1 MKWIIPLLLAA
12 PIAPVSIPEVSSPAA
27 STGCQTV
34 AQLTPDERLGQLVMV
49 GGADI
54 ERAVRELRVGVVGLP
69 HMPDLRSAAEYT
81 RKLPGVLVGG
91 DFEHGAVQQIDDA
104 TAYPRP
110 MGLGATRSPAKAAAA
125 AAGTAAELRKAGV
138 RLNLAP
144 VADVNSNP
152 ELPFGVR
159 SFGEDPALVSKMVT
173 AQVKAYREGGVAS
186 TVKHFP
192 GHGGANMDSHL
203 GLPTVDA
210 DRATLERVH
219 FPPFRAAIA
228 AGTPAVMTAHI
239 VLKAVDPQL
248 PATLSGKVVNGLLRG
263 ELGFQGVVITDS
275 LQMGAIKDTW
285 GVGEAAVRAIRAGA
299 DIALSTGP
307 FSDHEAV
314 VEALRAGLTQQRI
327 DQSAARVLHMKCQLT
342 GHGSFPGAADRIAQD
357 SITLL
362 DNRSQALP
370 FTRHGKTFVAGVQDV
385 EPLAHALGATWWQA
399 SSENPTDAEIA
410 EAVNRAED
418 QVLVATY
425 SRAATLPPGQVKLV
439 EALKATGKRV
449 AAVSIGVPYDVNAY
463 PELGAALASYAQTQ
477 VWGPPPQ
484 ANKTVLNAV
493 AKVVLGAQPGG
504 KLPVTVSPRYPSGH
518 GLKY

>member
-1 MKWIIPLLLAA
+1 MKWMIPALLALTV
-12 PIAPVSIPEVSSPAA
+12 PIPAAA

-49 GGADI
+49 GGADV
-54 ERAVRELRVGVVGLP
+54 ERAVRELKVGVVSLP

-91 DFEHGAVQQIDDA
+91 DFEHGAVHQIDGA

-110 MGLGATRSPAKAAAA
+110 MGLGATRSPAMAAAA
-125 AAGTAAELRKAGV
+125 ASGTAAELRKAGV

-152 ELPFGVR
+152 LLPFGVR
-159 SFGEDPALVSKMVT
+159 SFGEDPALVSKMIT
-173 AQVKAYREGGVAS
+173 AQVHAYKAGGVAS

-210 DRATLERVH
+210 DRQTLERVH

-239 VLKAVDPQL
+239 VLKAVDPDL
-248 PATLSGKVVNGLLRG
+248 PSTLSGKVINGVLRG
-263 ELGFQGVVITDS
+263 EMGFQGVVITDS
-275 LQMGAIKDTW
+275 LQMGAIRDTW
-285 GVGEAAVRAIRAGA
+285 GVGEAAVRAINAGA

-314 VEALRAGLTQQRI
+314 VQALRAGLTQQRI
-327 DQSAARVLHMKCQLT
+327 DQSAARVLQMKCRLT
-342 GHGSFPGAADRIAQD
+342 GHDSVPAAPDRIGQD

-362 DNRSQALP
+362 DNRSRALP
-370 FTRHGKTFVAGVQDV
+370 FSRSAKTLVAGVMDV
-385 EPLAHALGATWWQA
+385 QPLATAMGASWWQA
-399 SSENPTDAEIA
+399 SSDNPTDAEIA
-410 EAVNRAED
+410 EAVRRAED

-425 SRAATLPPGQVKLV
+425 SRGANLPPGQVKLV

-463 PELGAALASYAQTQ
+463 PELGASLASYAQTQ
-477 VWGPPPQ
+477 VWGPPPP
-484 ANKTVLNAV
+484 ANMTVLKAIDKV
-493 AKVVLGAQPGG
+493 AFGAQPGG
-504 KLPVTVSPRYPSGH
+504 KLPVTVSARYPY
-518 GLKY
+518 GLGLRY